1 MYKKDM
7 TVRDIIKELNKLPQ
21 DIIIVNCEP
30 ICKIIEVETKTIP
43 TDNKPFLNDIGMMCD
58 LITLQRDSFLAKYFY
73 ITGLQYDITSNLF
86 YQNKRKNL
94 EELYNRMLE
103 IDTTKALI
111 NTQLL
116 EKEIEKLNRK
126 K

>member
-21 DIIIVNCEP
+21 DMVITNCEP
-30 ICKIIEVETKTIP
+30 VCKIVEVEIKTIP

-58 LITLQRDSFLAKYFY
+58 LISLSRDSFLAKYFY
-73 ITGLQYDITSNLF
+73 ITSLQYDITSNLF

-111 NTQLL
+111 QTQLL
-116 EKEIEKLNRK
+116 KKEIEKLNRK